1 MKYGNI
7 DGQGLAELQN
17 LNFQNLS
24 SAPTQN
30 VGAGRFYFN
39 TADHTLYVY
48 NGTNWLDA
56 LAQGTTYTQGT
67 GISIAGNVIS
77 VASTVLMNTATPSD
91 SITIGGTGSLSN
103 GTVNIGYQSSVGYI
117 GAVAIGTSSQATGES
132 SIALGYGAKATG
144 DYSIQLGYGTNS
156 TDKTLSVGFGDTTPV
171 NYQLLDGTTGL
182 IPDARLSS
190 NIARTSA
197 LPTKISDLTDDT
209 ATYPI
214 DKADTL
220 TGLTAS
226 ISELNIMDGVTV
238 TASDINS
245 VTSKIGLTDLSSTA
259 TGLTYTNTTGVF
271 SLTSGYVIPTTTDFN
286 AKIGLTDLSC
296 TATGLTY
303 TNTTGVLSLTSGYVI
318 PTTTN
323 FNAKITLSSLSID
336 SGSTNYLGYDN
347 TTGKFSAKVDTT
359 VTASSSNLVTSGAVE
374 AAIGNALTG
383 ALKYQGT
390 WTATSQTDYSSIT
403 LPVKKGYMYAVSGNA
418 TIGGVEWNSGDY
430 LVINK
435 DIASGGT
442 ITSSDVEKI
451 DNTEASDIVRLAA
464 TQTLTNK
471 TIDADDNT
479 ITDLGTGNFKSGV
492 VRTSSDGIRT
502 PSNASDTAIVTEKNI
517 ATVLAAKGYTAQNT
531 ALTQSGGL
539 CTWTVTHN
547 LNNSNVGV
555 FLYEVSS
562 GERVMYDYA
571 IASANAVTI
580 KILST
585 TNITANTYKAV
596 ILAV

>member
-48 NGTNWLDA
+48 NGTSWMDA
-56 LAQGTTYTQGT
+56 LAQGKTYTFST
-67 GISIAGNVIS
+67 GLTEDPSTHTVTLNL
-77 VASTVLMNTATPSD
+77 ASTVALGGVIIGSNINVANDGTISVSDASTTTKGVIEIATDTEASTGTSTTLAVTPKQLATKVPKLTTGPTA
-91 SITIGGTGSLSN
+91 GTYTKV
-103 GTVNIGYQSSVGYI
+103 TVNSDGLVTT
-117 GAVAIGTSSQATGES
+117 GASLDASDIPN
-132 SIALGYGAKATG
+132 L
-144 DYSIQLGYGTNS
+144 
-156 TDKTLSVGFGDTTPV
+156 TLSKITDVTASASEV
-171 NYQLLDGTTGL
+171 NVLDG
-182 IPDARLSS
+182 I
-190 NIARTSA
+190 
-197 LPTKISDLTDDT
+197 
-209 ATYPI
+209 
-214 DKADTL
+214 
-220 TGLTAS
+220 TAS
-226 ISELNIMDGVTV
+226 TAELNIMDGVTV
-238 TASDINS
+238 TTSDINS
-245 VTSKIGLTDLSSTA
+245 IPDKIELTDLSIA
-259 TGLTYTNTTGVF
+259 
-271 SLTSGYVIPTTTDFN
+271 
-286 AKIGLTDLSC
+286 
-296 TATGLTY
+296 
-303 TNTTGVLSLTSGYVI
+303 
-318 PTTTN
+318 
-323 FNAKITLSSLSID
+323 
-336 SGSTNYLGYDN
+336 SGSTNYLTYNNANGQF
-347 TTGKFSAKVDTT
+347 GAKVDTT
-359 VTASSSNLVTSGAVE
+359 VTQSSTNLVTSGAVQS
-374 AAIGNALTG
+374 AIDSALTG

-390 WTATSQTDYSSIT
+390 WTATNQTDYSSIT

-435 DIASGGT
+435 YIASGGT

-479 ITDLGTGNFKSGV
+479 ITDLGTSNFKSGV
-492 VRTSSDGIRT
+492 VRTFSDGIRT

-517 ATVLAAKGYTAQNT
+517 ATVLASKGYTAQNT

-571 IASANAVTI
+571 ITSANAVAV

-585 TNITANTYKAV
+585 ANIAANTYKVVVFAV
-596 ILAV
+596 